1 MKSQTFVFRQFSVQ
15 QDRCAMKVGTDAVL
29 LGAWAGIPPEGN
41 LALDIGTG
49 TGVLCLMVAQ
59 RASKYRVHAV
69 EIEPSCAEQANENVL
84 RSKWSDRIEVKG
96 CSIQSWRTNCNAQYD
111 LIISNPPYFK
121 PLLNKEP
128 IDASCGGLDP
138 SSNARRIARETL
150 LLSHAEL
157 LQSVKML
164 LKKSGA
170 FCVILPFADAVSFE
184 LLAAKE
190 GLKVVRRTTVHGVQE
205 LLRAGNV
212 VVVKKLSSPLQ
223 ETRLSIYESDDFYTE
238 EYVSLTREFY
248 QKTLRRRGS

>member
-1 MKSQTFVFRQFSVQ
+1 MATNILQYVRPMTLLMAAEVICCRIHQAAACSARALETCNKNQKQLQLRRLSAVPEGSNATTLQETSFCQGRRRMKSQTFVFRQFSVQ

-170 FCVILPFADAVSFE
+170 FCP
-184 LLAAKE
+184 
-190 GLKVVRRTTVHGVQE
+190 RR
-205 LLRAGNV
+205 
-212 VVVKKLSSPLQ
+212 
-223 ETRLSIYESDDFYTE
+223 D
-238 EYVSLTREFY
+238 
-248 QKTLRRRGS
+248 